1 MSEWSGR
8 VEPAVLPLSLRRN
21 FSWTFA
27 GNVVYAASQWGM
39 LVVLARVGTPE
50 MVGQFAL
57 GLAVTAPIILFAN
70 LALRQVQATDARR
83 EYAFGEYFGLRI
95 VTTLLALAVIGV
107 VALTAYQNETVLV
120 IGLVG
125 LAKAFEALS
134 DVVYGLLQQHERM
147 DRIAQSMMIKGP
159 VSLVALAAGVGLI
172 GGVIGGVIG
181 LVLVWGLIFAL
192 YDLRSARRLLGTDPR
207 PRWNPRRLGQLAWL
221 ALPLGFVAMLIS
233 LNTNIPRYFVER
245 YLGEAQLGIYAA
257 MAYLIVAGNTV
268 VSALGQS
275 ASPRLAA
282 YYAEGN
288 RRAYGRLLGRLLAI
302 GAGLGLAGVLGA
314 LLAGEW
320 VLNLLYGPEYAAEAG
335 VFVWIMVAAGISY
348 LASFMGYGVTA
359 ARVFALQLI
368 LSGIPALAAA
378 GLSVLLI
385 PDGGLQGAAMVLV
398 FSSLVNWM
406 LKLVTVLWIMK
417 KETLILDTQEVV

>member
-1 MSEWSGR
+1 
-8 VEPAVLPLSLRRN
+8 
-21 FSWTFA
+21 
-27 GNVVYAASQWGM
+27 
-39 LVVLARVGTPE
+39 
-50 MVGQFAL
+50 
-57 GLAVTAPIILFAN
+57 
-70 LALRQVQATDARR
+70 
-83 EYAFGEYFGLRI
+83 
-95 VTTLLALAVIGV
+95 
-107 VALTAYQNETVLV
+107 
-120 IGLVG
+120 VG

-181 LVLVWGLIFAL
+181 LVLVWGLIFVL
-192 YDLRSARRLLGTDPR
+192 YDLRSARRLLGTATDLR
-207 PRWNPRRLGQLAWL
+207 PRWNLRRLRQLAWL
-221 ALPLGFVAMLIS
+221 ALPLGFVMMLIS

-268 VSALGQS
+268 VGALGQS

-302 GAGLGLAGVLGA
+302 GAGLGLAGVLVA
-314 LLAGEW
+314 LLAGELI
-320 VLNLLYGPEYAAEAG
+320 LNLLYGPEYAAEAG
-335 VFVWIMVAAGISY
+335 VFIWIMVAAGISY

-359 ARVFALQLI
+359 ARVFALQLV
-368 LSGIPALAAA
+368 LSGIPTLAAA

-398 FSSLVNWM
+398 FSSLVNWL
-406 LKLVTVLWIMK
+406 LKFVTVLWIMK
-417 KETLILDTQEVV
+417 KETLIPDTQEVV

>member
-1 MSEWSGR
+1 GNLSEWSGR

-302 GAGLGLAGVLGA
+302 GAGL
-314 LLAGEW
+314 
-320 VLNLLYGPEYAAEAG
+320 
-335 VFVWIMVAAGISY
+335 
-348 LASFMGYGVTA
+348 
-359 ARVFALQLI
+359 
-368 LSGIPALAAA
+368 
-378 GLSVLLI
+378 
-385 PDGGLQGAAMVLV
+385 
-398 FSSLVNWM
+398 
-406 LKLVTVLWIMK
+406 
-417 KETLILDTQEVV
+417 